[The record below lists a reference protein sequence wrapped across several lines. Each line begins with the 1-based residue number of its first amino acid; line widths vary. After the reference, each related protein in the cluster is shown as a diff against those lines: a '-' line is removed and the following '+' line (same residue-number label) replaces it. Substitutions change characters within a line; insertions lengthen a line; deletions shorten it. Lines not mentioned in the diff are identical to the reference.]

1 MELIL
6 VLRGSDA
13 EWERGAILLF
23 LWKER
28 VGTLLGRE
36 VSITRVSKKLKEYA
50 RKRPNHRREVA
61 MFILPSI
68 GSDSCDKS
76 RGTVVL

>member
-28 VGTLLGRE
+28 VETLLGRE

-50 RKRPNHRREVA
+50 WKTPNHRREVA

-68 GSDSCDKS
+68 
-76 RGTVVL
+76 L